1 MSRDRPW
8 LGAKR
13 APYKTTVSAECAH
26 SPRTRHTCSRP
37 AATPAA
43 CASDDLARLVRY
55 VHARHP
61 PRAARSPFSRRH
73 EHARARRDVRR
84 VRTLTAHTAH
94 LFLARSDAGS
104 ARHGQ
109 PRGREHARVGGT
121 WPQRGPPR
129 APPLPAPP
137 QQRRPQGGLPR
148 RHPTRGTRRAR
159 SHRAPRSTHEG
170 REKKR
175 RHTFS
180 ETMNL
185 YRPAGGV
192 TPRTAPGFSVAPY
205 ILPVLMWPRL
215 AARSV
220 AALMLDGIGAAAY
233 LPPVAH
239 KRSPRLAFTRRR
251 RGARDGKVC
260 IHRLCLV
267 IQTRFIRKEG
277 GERLR

>member
-1 MSRDRPW
+1 M
-8 LGAKR
+8 
-13 APYKTTVSAECAH
+13 
-26 SPRTRHTCSRP
+26 
-37 AATPAA
+37 
-43 CASDDLARLVRY
+43 
-55 VHARHP
+55 
-61 PRAARSPFSRRH
+61 
-73 EHARARRDVRR
+73 
-84 VRTLTAHTAH
+84 RTLTAHTAH
-94 LFLARSDAGS
+94 LLTARGDTGS
-104 ARHGQ
+104 ARYGQ

-129 APPLPAPP
+129 APPGTAAR
-137 QQRRPQGGLPR
+137 RRPPR
-148 RHPTRGTRRAR
+148 EDSPGGTRRAAR
-159 SHRAPRSTHEG
+159 GAHDRIARRALLMKDEK
-170 REKKR
+170 KKR

-205 ILPVLMWPRL
+205 ITPVLMWPRL